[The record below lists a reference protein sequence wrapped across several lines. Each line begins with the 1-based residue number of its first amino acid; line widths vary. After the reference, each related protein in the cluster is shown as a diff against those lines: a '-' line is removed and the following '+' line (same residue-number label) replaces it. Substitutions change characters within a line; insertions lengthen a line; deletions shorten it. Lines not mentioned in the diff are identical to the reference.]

1 MRLIHYKLLVW
12 RGSEQCNH
20 KLCVRPV
27 RFSPRVGFD
36 SIPSDLGTL
45 VAVDALRRRGLATAS
60 VEGYFGKSKGGASG
74 GTLASVFGL
83 FGLPLKQ
90 LAALGNPYY
99 LNPRREG
106 AAQGPCPPG
115 CGDRV
120 GLSYRREAGGWTMPF
135 IMAAVNTRV
144 VRRSAALA
152 ASLGAAQGYGPA
164 FKYNESLACGPNGG
178 WVAGLT
184 MVVCMPLFAL
194 LALFPPTRA
203 LLQRLVRW
211 CGLAPGQGPTRE
223 VQRTGFFEALF
234 VATAEPKA
242 AGAAADTAVVSVKG
256 VQDPGYAETAKMLS
270 EAALCLVDQQAQAAL
285 GAEAAAA
292 DLPYPGGGVLT
303 PAVALGLP
311 LVRRLRAKGMTFA
324 VVEGDATAKPK
335 AL

>member
-1 MRLIHYKLLVW
+1 VRL
-12 RGSEQCNH
+12 
-20 KLCVRPV
+20 
-27 RFSPRVGFD
+27 GFD

-74 GTLASVFGL
+74 STLASVFGL
-83 FGLPLKQ
+83 FELPLTQ
-90 LAALGNPYY
+90 ILALGDPYY
-99 LNPRREG
+99 LNPRLEG
-106 AAQGPCPPG
+106 TSAGAQGPCPPG

-135 IMAAVNTRV
+135 VMAMVNTRV

-152 ASLGAAQGYGPA
+152 ASLGSAQGYGPS

-178 WVAGLT
+178 WVAGLAV
-184 MVVCMPLFAL
+184 VVCMPLFSL
-194 LALFPPTRA
+194 LALFPLTRA
-203 LLQRLVRW
+203 LLKRLVRW

-242 AGAAADTAVVSVKG
+242 PGTAADTVVVSVKG
-256 VQDPGYAETAKMLS
+256 IQDPGYAETAKMLT
-270 EAALCLVDQQAQAAL
+270 EAALCLVDQQKQAAL

-324 VVEGDATAKPK
+324 VVEGGDTSSKPK